1 MIYLFSVLSVVMPV
15 FFIERR
21 QRVDDGQTLFLKCL
35 STFLMLFLAVIK
47 AYTYKSEPLYFLMT
61 AGALSLCLLG
71 DFFLGYCHVIGKENR
86 LYNPLRFSGM
96 LVFLL
101 AHVVFI
107 VNYLLHTENFIWYL
121 VIVPFAITAIFFVLS
136 PHLGFKWSHKAF
148 IVISALY
155 LITISFMLITG
166 IFYAVQLVSSG
177 ATARGAMIIA
187 ASILFFISDSILAFM
202 YFAGKKSKAISIA
215 NLTTYF
221 ASLILLALVS

>member
-1 MIYLFSVLSVVMPV
+1 MIYLFGVLSVVMPV

-21 QRVDDGQTLFLKCL
+21 QRVDDGQTLLLKCL
-35 STFLMLFLAVIK
+35 STFLILFLSVIK
-47 AYTYKSEPLYFLMT
+47 AYTYKSELLYFLMT

-101 AHVVFI
+101 AHVLFI
-107 VNYLLHTENFIWYL
+107 INYLIHIENFLWYL
-121 VIVPFAITAIFFVLS
+121 VIIPFAITALFLVVS
-136 PHLGFKWSHKAF
+136 PYLGFKWSHKSF

-166 IFYAVQLVSSG
+166 VFYAAQLISTK
-177 ATARGAMIIA
+177 ATAKGVMIIV
-187 ASILFFISDSILAFM
+187 ASVLFFLSDSMLSFM
-202 YFAGKKSKAISIA
+202 YFAGKKSKALSIA

-221 ASLILLALVS
+221 SSLILLALVA